1 VRRIGAAAVL
11 VTACVVGGVVLML
24 IPLSIRGSYPPVPG
38 PPVASCRPGLAGT
51 GWGVLLA
58 SPPDVQVNPRGAYRF
73 AECHDA
79 AVQRAVQA
87 GGLAGLGLVAA
98 IILFVC
104 KPGLLEQAARSRRR
118 GARPGDG
125 PWVPA
130 TAVGILASAVGVG
143 CLLGGFLWI
152 ASSA

>member
-1 VRRIGAAAVL
+1 MRRVGAAVVL
-11 VTACVVGGVVLML
+11 VTVCVVGGVVLML
-24 IPLSIRGSYPPVPG
+24 IPLSIPGSYPPVPG

-58 SPPDVQVNPRGAYRF
+58 SPPDVLVHPRDAYRF

-87 GGLAGLGLVAA
+87 GGLTGLGLVAA
-98 IILFVC
+98 VILLVWR
-104 KPGLLEQAARSRRR
+104 PGLLDQAARSRRR
-118 GARPGDG
+118 GTRPEEG
-125 PWVPA
+125 PWMPSGP
-130 TAVGILASAVGVG
+130 VGVLASVVGVG